1 MSQITAAA
9 VNELRQ
15 KTGAGMMDCKKALTE
30 TGGNIEQAMDFLRK
44 KGLAAAAKKAGR
56 IAAEGLVTASVS
68 NGGKTAVVAE
78 INSETD
84 FVAKNDAFVSFVN
97 DVATHIQSE
106 NPSDLEALLNQNFCK
121 DKGSLV
127 KDVVNGLIA
136 KIGENIQIRRFS
148 RFDVNGNGAVGAYIH
163 AGGQIG
169 VIVELGCETAATEKK
184 PEFQALAKDLCLH
197 VAAHKPLYLT
207 PSEVSKDVLDKEV
220 EIAKDQARLAGKKEE
235 FLGKIAEGKV
245 AKYYEETCL
254 VEQGFVKDPSLK
266 VKTLLEQTSK
276 ALGDKITL
284 RRFARFELGEGIEK
298 KSQDFAAEVAAT
310 IGGGA

>member
-1 MSQITAAA
+1 MAEITAGA
-9 VNELRQ
+9 VNELRK

-30 TGGNIEQAMDFLRK
+30 TSGDIEKAVDFLRK

-56 IAAEGLVTASVS
+56 IAAEGLVTALVA
-68 NGGKTAVVAE
+68 NGGKTAVVTE

-84 FVAKNDAFVSFVN
+84 FVAKTDDFVN
-97 DVATHIQSE
+97 FVGDVASHIVSE
-106 NPSDLEALLNQNFCK
+106 NPSDLDSLLEQGFSKNK
-121 DKGSLV
+121 ASLV
-127 KDVVNGLIA
+127 KDVVTGLVA

-148 RFDVNGNGAVGAYIH
+148 RFDVQGNGAVGAYVH

-169 VIVELGCETAATEKK
+169 VIVELGCESAATASK
-184 PEFQALAKDLCLH
+184 PELQSLAKDICLH

-207 PSEVSKDVLDKEV
+207 PAEVSKDVLDREV
-220 EIAKDQARLAGKKEE
+220 EIAKDQARQAGKKEE

-245 AKYYEETCL
+245 AKYYEEFCL

-266 VKTLLEQTSK
+266 VKTLLEQSSK
-276 ALGDKITL
+276 TFGDKLTI

-310 IGGGA
+310 MGGV